1 MASGLHETALSKRIV
16 PVTVLQP
23 IQSESRP
30 SHTRLERVSG
40 RARIAVRAE
49 RGPADGTFGR
59 TRLEVL
65 YQQGAAK
72 IRLPRVPAGDPLE
85 AVLLNTAGGV
95 TGGDRLAFEVTAGE
109 GARAVATTQA
119 AERVYRRTSG
129 VAEIETTL
137 SVAAGGRLD
146 WLPQETILF
155 DKSGLARRLTA
166 DVAPDAILLAIESL
180 VLGRAAMGERVRQ
193 VFATDAWRIRR
204 GGRLVFAD
212 TVRLD
217 GDAHTRMAGGA
228 TGGGAAAFATV
239 VLVAPMAERMLDL
252 ARAALAVT
260 SVEGG
265 VSAWNGLLVARMIA
279 AGGQALR
286 AGLIPLVEALRGAP
300 MPRVWY
306 C

>member
-1 MASGLHETALSKRIV
+1 M
-16 PVTVLQP
+16 TVLQP
-23 IQSESRP
+23 IQSAPRAVQ
-30 SHTRLERVSG
+30 TRLERVSG

-49 RGPADGTFGR
+49 PRAGDQAFGR
-59 TRLEVL
+59 TRLDVL

-72 IRLPRVPAGDPLE
+72 IRLPRMAAGDPIE

-95 TGGDRLAFEVTAGE
+95 TGGDRLAFEVSVGE

-119 AERVYRRTSG
+119 AERVYKRTSG

-137 SVAAGGRLD
+137 TVEAGGRLD

-155 DKSGLARRLTA
+155 DNSGLARRLTA
-166 DVAPDAILLAIESL
+166 EVAPGASLLAIESL
-180 VLGRAAMGERVRQ
+180 LLGRAAMGERIRQ
-193 VFATDAWRIRR
+193 VFATDSWRIRR
-204 GGRLVFAD
+204 GGKLVFAD

-217 GDAHTRMAGGA
+217 GDALAQMAGGA
-228 TGGGAAAFATV
+228 TGAGAAAFATL
-239 VLVAPMAERMLDL
+239 VLVAPGAEAMLER
-252 ARAALAVT
+252 AREALAAG

-286 AGLIPLVEALRGAP
+286 TGLIPLVEALRGAA